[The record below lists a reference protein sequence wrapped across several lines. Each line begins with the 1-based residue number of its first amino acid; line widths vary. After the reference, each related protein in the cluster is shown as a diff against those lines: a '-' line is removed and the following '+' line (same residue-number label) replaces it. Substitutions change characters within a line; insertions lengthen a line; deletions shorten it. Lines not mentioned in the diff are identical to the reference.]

1 MPCCALTG
9 PKQTCFAASDVTSVY
24 GVPTP
29 VIFPNRKLV
38 FTQLAAIL
46 LVARVVGSKTRNI
59 AIQLVLQQFCKIC
72 LRCSIARSSTVA

>member
-1 MPCCALTG
+1 MLCLYR
-9 PKQTCFAASDVTSVY
+9 PKANLFSAIDVTSVY

-46 LVARVVGSKTRNI
+46 FVARVVGGKTRNI

-72 LRCSIARSSTVA
+72 CRCSIARFSTVA